1 MKETPEQSNEGYWV
15 LLGTSNTQ
23 LLMLPTSIQ
32 HNTSAQW
39 FWTFCLH
46 IYTRKRTRN
55 VKRQHKHSKW
65 LTSFVS
71 LKHGAQDALA
81 KWTLTRI
88 LLLQTS
94 TNLWPLSSWSG
105 ASSRKDGH
113 SGFAWAKTDDAIG
126 SGLQYYLVEEFKTD
140 TLIVS
145 FSSLQDV
152 YRQFTALGA
161 FDTKKK
167 QPKTVY
173 LKTFGVSGW
182 IFFSCLLT
190 QKPVSDCGRSD
201 SCSIL

>member
-15 LLGTSNTQ
+15 LLSTSNTQ

-39 FWTFCLH
+39 FETFCLH

-113 SGFAWAKTDDAIG
+113 SGFAWAKTEDAIG
-126 SGLQYYLVEEFKTD
+126 SGLQYYLAEEFKTD

-161 FDTKKK
+161 FDTKK
-167 QPKTVY
+167 
-173 LKTFGVSGW
+173 
-182 IFFSCLLT
+182 T
-190 QKPVSDCGRSD
+190 QNSLSENFRC
-201 SCSIL
+201 